1 MFHPSVYTPRL
12 SICRQRLRRGARPK
26 LRSLDPS
33 ESSTLV
39 AGVQGLEPSPA
50 STWAVLELEAGV
62 GELSWDANSATLR
75 QDTEV
80 PNGDLKPQDQT
91 PAPIPQ
97 LLLLSLTLMMV
108 QFLPWE
114 TGLPMD
120 KTLCLARAT

>member
-1 MFHPSVYTPRL
+1 M
-12 SICRQRLRRGARPK
+12 AR
-26 LRSLDPS
+26 
-33 ESSTLV
+33 
-39 AGVQGLEPSPA
+39 VQGLEPSPA

-80 PNGDLKPQDQT
+80 LNGDLKPQDQT

-114 TGLPMD
+114 TGLPMG